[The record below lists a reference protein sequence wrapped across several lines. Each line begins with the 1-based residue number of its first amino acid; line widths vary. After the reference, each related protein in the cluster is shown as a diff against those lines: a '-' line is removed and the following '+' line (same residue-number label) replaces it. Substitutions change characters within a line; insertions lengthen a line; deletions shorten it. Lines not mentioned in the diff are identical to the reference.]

1 MPCPSQSPDLNPIE
15 HLWEIVEQQLEN
27 KPCKNLE
34 ELKTAIFEIWNSIDE
49 KTTNHLVASM
59 PRRCAAVIAA
69 RGGSC
74 KY

>member
-1 MPCPSQSPDLNPIE
+1 MKTKL
-15 HLWEIVEQQLEN
+15 EQ

-34 ELKTAIFEIWNSIDE
+34 ELKEEVWENMDSAI
-49 KTTNHLVASM
+49 TTNLVSSM

-69 RGGSC
+69 RGGHT